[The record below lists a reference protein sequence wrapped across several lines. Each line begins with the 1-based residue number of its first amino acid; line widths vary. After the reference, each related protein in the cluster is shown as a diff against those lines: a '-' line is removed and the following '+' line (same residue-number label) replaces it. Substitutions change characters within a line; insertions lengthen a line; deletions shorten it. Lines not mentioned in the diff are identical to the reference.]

1 MTTLPIQPQF
11 TDLYINGAW
20 TKSKSGKTFTDI
32 CPITAAPY
40 CEVAEG
46 DAADIDLAVKA
57 AREALD
63 KGPWGTM
70 PGAARGML
78 LWKLADQLEARA
90 EQIIQLETIDNG
102 KPVFESKIDLAQT
115 VAIFRYFAGWA
126 DKIEGTTI
134 PVAGPQFVY
143 TRREPVGV
151 VGAIIPWNFPIL
163 MASWKLAP
171 ALACGNTV
179 VLKPA
184 EQTPLSALEIAH
196 AAEKAGFPPG
206 VLNVVNGFGP
216 TAGRALVDHHDVNKI
231 AFTGSTEVGREIAAR
246 AAATLKRVSLELGG
260 KSANVVLADANV
272 DQAIRGALVG
282 IFYGKGEVCA
292 AGSRLIVSSKIH
304 DQVVEGIVAK
314 AARYAPLDPFNPKSR
329 MGALVSETQM
339 RRVLHYIDKGQAE
352 NAKLVSGGKRAEG
365 MPGYFVEPTIFDNVT
380 NDMTIGREEIFG
392 PVLAV
397 MKFDEDAEAA
407 EAVQMANA
415 NPYGLAAAVYTRDIA
430 RAHRLAAQI
439 KAGTVWINCIN
450 LYDAAAPFGG
460 YKSSGYGRDLGHA
473 ALEQYTE
480 TKCVWV
486 GME

>member
-1 MTTLPIQPQF
+1 MTLPLLKPQF

-20 TKSKSGKTFTDI
+20 TPAQSGKTFTDI
-32 CPITAAPY
+32 CPITAQPY

-46 DAADIDLAVKA
+46 DAADIDRAVKA
-57 AREALD
+57 AHDALH
-63 KGPWGTM
+63 KGPWGTLSA
-70 PGAARGML
+70 AARGML
-78 LWKLADQLEARA
+78 LWKLADELERRA
-90 EQIIQLETIDNG
+90 ERLINLETIDNG
-102 KPVFESKIDLAQT
+102 KPVFESKIDLHQ
-115 VAIFRYFAGWA
+115 AIGVFRYFAGWA
-126 DKIEGTTI
+126 DKIEGATI

-163 MASWKLAP
+163 MCAWKLAP
-171 ALACGNTV
+171 ALACGNTL

-184 EQTPLSALEIAH
+184 EQTPLTALEVAD

-216 TAGRALVDHHDVNKI
+216 TAGRALVDHPLVAKI
-231 AFTGSTEVGREIAAR
+231 AFTGSTEVGREIGAR

-260 KSANVVLADANV
+260 KSANIVFADA
-272 DQAIRGALVG
+272 DIEQAIRGALVG

-304 DQVVEGIVAK
+304 DQVLEGVIAK
-314 AARYAPLDPFNPKSR
+314 AARYAPGDPFNPKTR

-339 RRVLHYIDKGQAE
+339 NRVLRYIDEGKME
-352 NAKLVSGGKRAEG
+352 SAKLVTGGKRAEG
-365 MPGYFVEPTIFDNVT
+365 FAGYFVEPTVFDEVT
-380 NDMTIGREEIFG
+380 DDMAIAREEIFG

-397 MKFDEDAEAA
+397 MRFDEEEEAA
-407 EAVQMANA
+407 ALANA
-415 NPYGLAAAVYTRDIA
+415 SPYGLAAAVYTRDIA
-430 RAHRLAAQI
+430 RAHRTAARLQ
-439 KAGTVWINCIN
+439 AGTVWINCIN

-460 YKSSGYGRDLGHA
+460 YKSSGYGRDLGAA

-480 TKCVWV
+480 LKTVWV
-486 GME
+486 GLE

>member
-1 MTTLPIQPQF
+1 MTLPLLKPEF

-20 TKSKSGKTFTDI
+20 TPAQSGKTFTDI
-32 CPITAAPY
+32 CPITAQPY

-46 DAADIDLAVKA
+46 DAADIDRAVKA
-57 AREALD
+57 AHEALE

-70 PGAARGML
+70 ATGQRAML
-78 LWKLADQLEARA
+78 LWKLADELEARA
-90 EQIIQLETIDNG
+90 ERIINLETIDNG
-102 KPVFESKIDLAQT
+102 KPVFESRIDLNQAIG
-115 VAIFRYFAGWA
+115 IFRYFAGWA
-126 DKIEGTTI
+126 DKIDGTTMTV
-134 PVAGPQFVY
+134 PGTQLVY

-163 MASWKLAP
+163 MCAWKLAP

-184 EQTPLSALEIAH
+184 EQTPLSALELAD

-216 TAGRALVDHHDVNKI
+216 TAGRALVDHPLVAKI

-260 KSANVVLADANV
+260 KSANIVFADA
-272 DQAIRGALVG
+272 DIEQAIRGALVG

-292 AGSRLIVSSKIH
+292 AGSRLIVSAKVH
-304 DQVVEGIVAK
+304 DQVLEGIVAK
-314 AARYAPLDPFNPKSR
+314 SERYTPGDPFNPKTR
-329 MGALVSETQM
+329 MGALVSEAQM
-339 RRVLHYIDKGQAE
+339 KRVLGYIDSGQREKAT
-352 NAKLVSGGKRAEG
+352 LVTGGKPVENLH
-365 MPGYFVEPTIFDNVT
+365 GYFVEPTIFDNVT
-380 NDMTIGREEIFG
+380 NAMTIGREEIFG
-392 PVLAV
+392 PVLSV
-397 MKFDEDAEAA
+397 MRFDEEEEAA
-407 EAVQMANA
+407 ALANA
-415 NPYGLAAAVYTRDIA
+415 NPYGLAAAIYTRDIA

-450 LYDAAAPFGG
+450 LYDPAAPFGG
-460 YKSSGYGRDLGHA
+460 YKSSGYGRELGAA

-480 TKCVWV
+480 VKTIWV

>member
-1 MTTLPIQPQF
+1 MTNMITPLF

-20 TKSKSGKTFTDI
+20 TKSRSGKTFTDI
-32 CPITAAPY
+32 CPITAQPY
-40 CEVAEG
+40 CDVAEG

-70 PGAARGML
+70 PAAARGML
-78 LWKLADQLEARA
+78 LWKLADQLEMRA
-90 EQIIQLETIDNG
+90 EHITQLETIDNG
-102 KPVFESKIDLAQT
+102 KPIFESKIDLMQT

-126 DKIEGTTI
+126 DKIAGATI
-134 PVAGPQFVY
+134 PISGPQLVY

-163 MASWKLAP
+163 MAAWKLAP

-216 TAGRALVDHHDVNKI
+216 TAGRALVDHPDVNKI

-260 KSANVVLADANV
+260 KSANVVLADADV

-304 DQVVEGIVAK
+304 DQVLEGIVAK
-314 AARYAPLDPFNPKSR
+314 AARYAPSDPFNPKSR

-339 RRVLHYIDKGQAE
+339 RRVLQYIDKGQAE
-352 NAKLVSGGKRAEG
+352 NAKLVAGGKRVEG

-397 MKFDEDAEAA
+397 MKFDEEEEAA
-407 EAVQMANA
+407 QMANA

-430 RAHRLAAQI
+430 RAHGLAAQI

-460 YKSSGYGRDLGHA
+460 YKSSGYGRDLGAA

-486 GME
+486 GLE